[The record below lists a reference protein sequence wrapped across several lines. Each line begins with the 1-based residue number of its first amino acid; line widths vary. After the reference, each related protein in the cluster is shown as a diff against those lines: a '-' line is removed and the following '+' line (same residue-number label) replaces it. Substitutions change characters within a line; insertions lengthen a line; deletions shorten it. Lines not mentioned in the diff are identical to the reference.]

1 MQQLLS
7 FWQILDNRRRAI
19 LLVTV
24 FSVFAGVLL
33 LSKLAATPT
42 YTLLYSGLEPGASGE
57 IVQALEQQSVAFE
70 IRGNSIYVDSA
81 RRDELRMTLATS
93 GLPTLDGKGYELLDN
108 LSGFG
113 TTAQMFDAAYWRA
126 KEGELARTIVAG
138 AQIRS
143 ARVHIANT
151 SAQPFRRNA
160 ISTASV
166 TATSNSGTLSP
177 AHAKALKYLIASA
190 VAGLSPE
197 NVSIIDGRNGIVVS
211 GETGVNTLANT
222 DDRAAYLKKNI
233 ERLLEARVGIGKAVV
248 EVNLET
254 VTESEA
260 ITEIRFDPES
270 RVAISSDSEERS
282 KSSKNNRGNAV
293 TVASNLPSGDGAGTN
308 NESSSQDTETRERL
322 NYEVSETR
330 REILRSPGAIKRIS
344 TAVLIDGEYLTDD
357 QSGQKVWAQRSQEE
371 LEALKELVAAAVGLN
386 EERGDTLTLKSM
398 EFRQIESEGFIEPPA
413 MIQKLNLDI
422 MRLIQVGV
430 IALVTLILGLFV
442 LRPILS
448 KTPIPALPGPQLTVG
463 SDQGSGLDKTN
474 GNLEISSDSSSQIK
488 ALTGEIDQSGIL
500 PANFESV
507 SNTNTSVAMIS
518 ESTSPQGDPVDKLR
532 QMIENRQDET
542 VEILRNW
549 IENSEERV

>member
-24 FSVFAGVLL
+24 FSVFTGVLL

-42 YTLLYSGLEPGASGE
+42 YTLLYSSLEPGASGE

-138 AQIRS
+138 AQIQS

-166 TATSNSGTLSP
+166 TATSSSGTLSP

-197 NVSIIDGRNGIVVS
+197 NVSIIDGRNGVVVS
-211 GETGVNTLANT
+211 SETGVHTLANT
-222 DDRAAYLKKNI
+222 DDRAAYLKKNV

-248 EVNLET
+248 EVNFET

-293 TVASNLPSGDGAGTN
+293 TVASNLPSGDDAGTN
-308 NESSSQDTETRERL
+308 NESSNQDTETRERL

-430 IALVTLILGLFV
+430 IAIVTLILGLFV

-448 KTPIPALPGPQLTVG
+448 KTPIPALLGPQLSVA
-463 SDQGSGLDKTN
+463 SDQGSGLDKAS

-488 ALTGEIDQSGIL
+488 ALTGEIDQSSIL
-500 PANFESV
+500 PANFESI
-507 SNTNTSVAMIS
+507 SNTNTSVAIVS

-549 IENSEERV
+549 IENNEERV